1 MVDTHAGLIK
11 GKVDARHFELLL
23 EGTGIRAP
31 ALIEALR
38 DHLVVGL
45 SASEAWTK
53 HGVNMSQFSRRL
65 DVMRAEDRRAA
76 ALSEF
81 YPKG

>member
-1 MVDTHAGLIK
+1 MVETNAGLMA
-11 GKVDARHFELLL
+11 GKVDPRHFELLL

-38 DHLVVGL
+38 EHLVGGL

-65 DVMRAEDRRAA
+65 DVIRAEHRRAA
-76 ALSEF
+76 ELSKF
-81 YPKG
+81 YL